1 MNVITVKGI
10 KSFAYHGCLP
20 QETLVGG
27 DYLTDLI
34 IVTDFK
40 EASLTDDLSKTIDY
54 VVLNR
59 IVEEEMAI
67 ASKLIE
73 HVAQRI
79 LKRIKELPRVNGIEV
94 EIKKINPPINGNI
107 SYVSVIIKD

>member
-20 QETLVGG
+20 QETLIGG

-34 IVTDFK
+34 VETDFK
-40 EASLTDDLSKTIDY
+40 EASLTDDLTKTINY
-54 VVLNR
+54 VLLNR

-73 HVAQRI
+73 HVAHRI
-79 LKRIKELPRVNGIEV
+79 LVRIKELPVVNKVEV
-94 EIKKINPPINGNI
+94 EGKKINPPINGNI